1 MFINERQKQILDIT
15 TAKKN
20 VSVEELAKLVYAS
33 EATIRRDLSNLELH
47 GLIRRIWGGASV
59 IDTSSGEMSSYFR
72 QQSNTQEKRR
82 MGNACVEYLQN
93 DGSYFFDSSTTV
105 GHIIPHL
112 KKLKGGVAITN
123 GLYNANA
130 LSAIPN
136 IKSLVIGGEIQT
148 ATGAAI
154 GASTIEQLS
163 QYYCDVCFFS
173 CHGLSLNGPTEGS
186 VEQQKAKAL
195 MVKNSKLRVCLV
207 DHQKF
212 GKTYFVK
219 TCSFEEIDVLI
230 TDQKPDDEFMNVLSE
245 HNVKLVIV

>member
-1 MFINERQKQILDIT
+1 MLINERQKQILDIT

-59 IDTSSGEMSSYFR
+59 IDNSSGEMSSYFR

-82 MGNACVEYLQN
+82 MANACVEFLQN
-93 DGSYFFDSSTTV
+93 DASYFFDSSSTV
-105 GHIIPHL
+105 EYIIPHL
-112 KKLKGGVAITN
+112 KKIKGGVAITN
-123 GLYNANA
+123 GLYSANS

-186 VEQQKAKAL
+186 VEQQKTKAL

-207 DHQKF
+207 DHTKF
-212 GKTYFVK
+212 GKTFFVK
-219 TCSFEEIDVLI
+219 TCTFDDIDVLI
-230 TDQKPDDEFMNVLSE
+230 TDQKPNDEFLSIFEKSNVRL
-245 HNVKLVIV
+245 IVV